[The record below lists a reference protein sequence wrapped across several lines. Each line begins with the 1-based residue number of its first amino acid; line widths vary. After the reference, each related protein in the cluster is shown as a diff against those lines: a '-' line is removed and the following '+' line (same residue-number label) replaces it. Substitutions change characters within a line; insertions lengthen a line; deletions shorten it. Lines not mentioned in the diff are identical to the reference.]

1 MCGTQLRQSVSHPR
15 STHTHTQSEPISS
28 CRELARARAK
38 RGVRELHSRGQ
49 RKLKKSESLCS
60 NHMPTQ
66 LEWQKRGYPFIQ
78 KYFLDLIFIFS
89 IYLVIFGCP
98 SCEIILKCIYCSL
111 SVAVTRVFCRDLSSR
126 FWVFYF
132 RAFFLS
138 HTDGTLPPELHSG
151 FSDTRRVKSLV

>member
-1 MCGTQLRQSVSHPR
+1 MDVRDTTSAISVTS
-15 STHTHTQSEPISS
+15 SQYTHTHTQSEPISS

-66 LEWQKRGYPFIQ
+66 LEWQKRGYPLIQ

-89 IYLVIFGCP
+89 IYLVIIFGCP

-111 SVAVTRVFCRDLSSR
+111 SGAVTRVFCRDLSSR
-126 FWVFYF
+126 FWVFISAHFFCRTRMGLF
-132 RAFFLS
+132 RLS
-138 HTDGTLPPELHSG
+138 Y
-151 FSDTRRVKSLV
+151 TRVSVTHGV